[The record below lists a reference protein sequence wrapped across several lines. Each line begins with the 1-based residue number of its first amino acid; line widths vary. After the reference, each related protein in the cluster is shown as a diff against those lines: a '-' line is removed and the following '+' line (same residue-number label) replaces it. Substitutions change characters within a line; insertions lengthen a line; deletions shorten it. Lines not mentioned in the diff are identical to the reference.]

1 MSSSLAPNG
10 NAGDAHPIRNG
21 LIVTVGGGLL
31 LALILWAVGKIGA
44 AWRGVLGALGAAWQ
58 WLTGSVPL
66 PTWLVLVGLLYTVTV
81 TLLLMRRRRAAVAP
95 SSIEQPSPSPAVE
108 RPLIA
113 RELDRLQK
121 QVMRAMADADGGT
134 PTLDELADDAGTSLL
149 RVEQTVE
156 KLEGLGYLEIIRH
169 VTHGPVVD
177 VTRAGRDYLIGKGL
191 A

>member
-1 MSSSLAPNG
+1 M
-10 NAGDAHPIRNG
+10 
-21 LIVTVGGGLL
+21 
-31 LALILWAVGKIGA
+31 ALILWAVGKIGA

-66 PTWLVLVGLLYTVTV
+66 PTWLLLVGLLYTVTV

-134 PTLDELADDAGTSLL
+134 PTLDELADDVGTSLL

-156 KLEGLGYLEIIRH
+156 KLEGLIPRDHPTRDPRTSGRRH
-169 VTHGPVVD
+169 
-177 VTRAGRDYLIGKGL
+177 AGRARLPDREGSSLG
-191 A
+191 